1 MGGGQCQCCGSFLDP
16 QLEHVETCSNA
27 EVVCGMKLAD
37 PGITTEPREL
47 TAAQSRPADIFI
59 TTAVPG
65 RSAAVDVCVASSIA
79 AAAREDAAQ
88 AAFDRQLSHYRNE
101 I

>member
-1 MGGGQCQCCGSFLDP
+1 MSVLRFLLGP
-16 QLEHVETCSNA
+16 AAGARRNLQQRRSSLRHETGRSWHYH
-27 EVVCGMKLAD
+27 GTQ
-37 PGITTEPREL
+37 GL
-47 TAAQSRPADIFI
+47 TASQSRPADIFI

-65 RSAAVDVCVASSIA
+65 RSAAVDVCMASSIA